1 MLKKPEYR
9 RAIRTFV
16 KTYSVCYHIL
26 RNTKEDMN
34 MRTVFKMLLVIGAL
48 LIGVPLVAGFIVGL
62 LEAAQEPITE
72 FIVS

>member
-1 MLKKPEYR
+1 M
-9 RAIRTFV
+9 
-16 KTYSVCYHIL
+16 
-26 RNTKEDMN
+26 
-34 MRTVFKMLLVIGAL
+34 FKLLVIGAL